1 MGDLGK
7 ARLPTAAP
15 DLFRINLVPAFVSAI
30 TAMAARFHPFRCSRR
45 SLFILAVFLLFL
57 AATVAAP
64 SAKSQTW
71 KPLGPDGG
79 DVRTL
84 ASDPTRPN
92 FVYLGTTDG
101 HIFGSE
107 DGGRR
112 WQLLGLAGVAH
123 NAIVTA
129 ILIDPRDSDLL
140 LASIW
145 TSEKQ
150 GEGGGIYRST
160 DRGRSWQPA
169 GLVGH
174 AVRAFVAASSDPDTL
189 VAGALDGVFRSRD
202 AGKNWEMITPADDP
216 ELRNFDSLAIDPRD
230 PEIIYAGTFHLPW
243 KTVDG
248 GRDWA
253 AIHEGMIDDSDVLS
267 LAVNPSNPEQVF
279 ASACSGIYRSDDAG
293 AHWKRIQG
301 IPDSSK
307 RTLVIRFDPGE
318 TNTLYAGTT
327 DGLWKSTEGGARW
340 RRVSPSNWVV
350 NALAFLPAANAPKT
364 DERSAPEQRYAHVLI
379 GTEQQG
385 VMVSDGSTDKF
396 ESANEGFD
404 HRRVVSLVV
413 DRENP
418 GRLGAVLA
426 NASDAV
432 VVSEDAGETWAPLG
446 SGLASAS
453 VTRLFSTPAGWYAAV
468 ASGGLMR
475 LDSKSGRWVRE
486 GVVTEGTV
494 STASA
499 AHSVAARAKPAATA
513 MLSVVVNDL
522 TFSDAAW
529 FAATEEGLFK
539 SSDAGRSWS
548 RLSFSSLPLPVDSVR
563 VSADGAEIRIVSSH
577 GMVFSKDAG
586 RSWGWH
592 DLPLES
598 YGALRLEIADGTTLL
613 ATSPSGLYI
622 SRDDGVTWTKAQS
635 GLPASAVSDLLVRP
649 EFWAVSSE
657 KGGLY
662 ISRDQGANWSR
673 IESPSASAHADYFP
687 VIDAG
692 FATDSIYAA
701 SANESLFLVELERP
715 TVLAARLGA
724 GHRP

>member
-1 MGDLGK
+1 
-7 ARLPTAAP
+7 
-15 DLFRINLVPAFVSAI
+15 
-30 TAMAARFHPFRCSRR
+30 MAARFHPFRCSRR

>member
-1 MGDLGK
+1 
-7 ARLPTAAP
+7 
-15 DLFRINLVPAFVSAI
+15 
-30 TAMAARFHPFRCSRR
+30 MAARFHPFRYPRR
-45 SLFILAVFLLFL
+45 SLPVLFVFLLFL
-57 AATVAAP
+57 AATVVAP

-84 ASDPTRPN
+84 AGDPSRSN

-107 DGGRR
+107 DGGRH
-112 WQLLGLAGVAH
+112 WQLLGLAGAAR

-129 ILIDPRDSDLL
+129 ILVDPRDSDVLF
-140 LASIW
+140 ASIW
-145 TSEKQ
+145 TREKQ

-169 GLVGH
+169 GLIGH
-174 AVRAFVAASSDPDTL
+174 AVRAFVAAPSDPNIL

-202 AGKNWEMITPADDP
+202 AGKNWEMITPANDP
-216 ELRNFDSLAIDPRD
+216 ELRNFDSLAVDPQD
-230 PEIIYAGTFHLPW
+230 PDTIYVGTFHLPW

-267 LAVNPSNPEQVF
+267 LAVNPSDPAQVF

-293 AHWKRIQG
+293 AHWKKIQG

-318 TNTLYAGTT
+318 INTLYAGTT
-327 DGLWKSTEGGARW
+327 DGLWKSIEGGARW

-350 NALAFLPAANAPKT
+350 NALAVLSAARAPNSEGRT
-364 DERSAPEQRYAHVLI
+364 APEQSYSHILI

-385 VMVSDGSTDKF
+385 VMVSDNTTDNF
-396 ESANEGFD
+396 EPANEGFE

-432 VVSEDAGETWAPLG
+432 VESDDGGETWAPLG
-446 SGLASAS
+446 SGLAPAS
-453 VTRLFSTPAGWYAAV
+453 VRRIFSTPAGWYAAV

-475 LDSKSGRWVRE
+475 LDIRSGRWVRE
-486 GVVTEGTV
+486 GLVTER
-494 STASA
+494 A
-499 AHSVAARAKPAATA
+499 AATGSRVYLVATREKPAATTVFNA
-513 MLSVVVNDL
+513 AVSDL

-539 SSDAGRSWS
+539 SSDAGKSWS
-548 RLSFSSLPLPVDSVR
+548 RLSFSALPLPVDSVR

-577 GMVFSKDAG
+577 GMVFSSDAG
-586 RSWGWH
+586 RSWQWH

-598 YGALRLEIADGTTLL
+598 YGALRLEIADETTLL

-622 SRDDGVTWTKAQS
+622 SRDNGATWTRAQS
-635 GLPASAVSDLLVRP
+635 GLPASAVNDLLVRS
-649 EFWAVSSE
+649 EFWVVSSE

-673 IESPSASAHADYFP
+673 IESPSTSSQDDYFP
-687 VIDAG
+687 VIVAG
-692 FATDSIYAA
+692 FATDSLFAA
-701 SANESLFLVELERP
+701 SANESLFMIDLARP
-715 TVLAARLGA
+715 SAVAARVNA
-724 GHRP
+724 GH

>member
-1 MGDLGK
+1 M
-7 ARLPTAAP
+7 T
-15 DLFRINLVPAFVSAI
+15 
-30 TAMAARFHPFRCSRR
+30 ARFHPFRCLRR
-45 SLFILAVFLLFL
+45 SLSILFACVLFL

-84 ASDPTRPN
+84 TGDPTRPN

-101 HIFGSE
+101 HVFGSE

-112 WQLLGLAGVAH
+112 WQLLGLAGAAR

-129 ILIDPRDSDLL
+129 ILVDPRDSDLL
-140 LASIW
+140 FASIW
-145 TSEKQ
+145 TREKQ

-160 DRGRSWQPA
+160 DRGRSWHPA

-174 AVRAFVAASSDPDTL
+174 AVRAFVAAPSDPDTL

-202 AGKNWEMITPADDP
+202 AGKNWEMITPANDP
-216 ELRNFDSLAIDPRD
+216 ELRNFDSLAIDPQD

-293 AHWKRIQG
+293 AHWKRMQG
-301 IPDSSK
+301 MPDSSK

-350 NALAFLPAANAPKT
+350 NALAVLPAANAPKP
-364 DERSAPEQRYAHVLI
+364 DEHTAPEQSYAHVLI

-385 VMVSDGSTDKF
+385 VMVSDGTADNF
-396 ESANEGFD
+396 EPANEGFD

-418 GRLGAVLA
+418 ARLGAVLA

-432 VVSEDAGETWAPLG
+432 VVSDDAGETWASLG
-446 SGLASAS
+446 SGLAPAS
-453 VTRLFSTPAGWYAAV
+453 VRRLFSTPAGWYAAV
-468 ASGGLMR
+468 GSGGLMR
-475 LDSKSGRWVRE
+475 LDIKSGRWVRE
-486 GVVTEGTV
+486 GLVTEGTV

-499 AHSVAARAKPAATA
+499 ATHSVAPRAKPAA
-513 MLSVVVNDL
+513 MSMFSFVVNDL
-522 TFSDAAW
+522 TFSDVAW

-539 SSDAGRSWS
+539 SSDAGKSWS
-548 RLSFSSLPLPVDSVR
+548 QLSFSSLPLPVDSVR
-563 VSADGAEIRIVSSH
+563 VSPDGAKIRIVSSH
-577 GMVFSKDAG
+577 GMVFSNDAG
-586 RSWGWH
+586 RSWQWH
-592 DLPLES
+592 DLPLDS
-598 YGALRLEIADGTTLL
+598 YGALRLEIADETTLL

-622 SRDDGVTWTKAQS
+622 SRDDGATWSKAQS

-649 EFWAVSSE
+649 EFWVVSSE

-662 ISRDQGANWSR
+662 VSRDQGANWSR
-673 IESPSASAHADYFP
+673 IESPTTSAHADYFQVLEADP
-687 VIDAG
+687 A
-692 FATDSIYAA
+692 ANRIYAG
-701 SANESLFLVELERP
+701 SANESLYVIEMATP
-715 TVLAARLGA
+715 SVLATRLGP

>member
-1 MGDLGK
+1 
-7 ARLPTAAP
+7 
-15 DLFRINLVPAFVSAI
+15 
-30 TAMAARFHPFRCSRR
+30 MAARFYPFHCPRR
-45 SLFILAVFLLFL
+45 SLSVLFVFLLFL
-57 AATVAAP
+57 SATVVAP

-101 HIFGSE
+101 HVFGSE
-107 DGGRR
+107 DGGRH
-112 WQLLGLAGVAH
+112 WQLLGLAGAAH

-129 ILIDPRDSDLL
+129 ILVDPRDSDLL
-140 LASIW
+140 FASIW
-145 TSEKQ
+145 TREKQ

-160 DRGRSWQPA
+160 DRGQSWQSA

-174 AVRAFVAASSDPDTL
+174 AVRAFVAAPSDPDTL

-202 AGKNWEMITPADDP
+202 AGKNWEMITPANDS

-267 LAVNPSNPEQVF
+267 LAVNPSNQEQVF

-327 DGLWKSTEGGARW
+327 DGLWKSTEGGTRW

-350 NALAFLPAANAPKT
+350 NALAVLPAANVPKSEEHT
-364 DERSAPEQRYAHVLI
+364 APEQSYAHVLI

-385 VMVSDGSTDKF
+385 VMVSDGSTDNL
-396 ESANEGFD
+396 EAANEGFD
-404 HRRVVSLVV
+404 HRRVVSLLV

-418 GRLGAVLA
+418 GRLGALLA

-432 VVSEDAGETWAPLG
+432 VESDDAGETWAPLG
-446 SGLASAS
+446 SGLAPAS
-453 VTRLFSTPAGWYAAV
+453 VRRLFSTSTGWYAAV
-468 ASGGLMR
+468 ALGGLMR
-475 LDSKSGRWVRE
+475 LDAKTGRWVRE
-486 GVVTEGTV
+486 GMFTERAAA
-494 STASA
+494 TASA
-499 AHSVAARAKPAATA
+499 AHFVAARGKPTATPGFSA
-513 MLSVVVNDL
+513 LVNDL

-539 SSDAGRSWS
+539 SSDAGKSWS
-548 RLSFSSLPLPVDSVR
+548 QLSFSSLPLPVDSVR
-563 VSADGAEIRIVSSH
+563 VSPDGAKIRIVSSH
-577 GMVFSKDAG
+577 GMVFSNDAG
-586 RSWGWH
+586 RSWQWH

-598 YGALRLEIADGTTLL
+598 YGALRLEIADEATLL
-613 ATSPSGLYI
+613 VTSPSGLYI
-622 SRDDGVTWTKAQS
+622 SRDDGATWSKAQS

-649 EFWAVSSE
+649 ELWVVSSE
-657 KGGLY
+657 SGGLY

-673 IESPSASAHADYFP
+673 IESPSTSAHADYFQVLEADP
-687 VIDAG
+687 A
-692 FATDSIYAA
+692 ANRIYAG
-701 SANESLFLVELERP
+701 SANESLYVIEMASSS
-715 TVLAARLGA
+715 VLATRLGF

>member
-1 MGDLGK
+1 M
-7 ARLPTAAP
+7 T
-15 DLFRINLVPAFVSAI
+15 
-30 TAMAARFHPFRCSRR
+30 ARFHPFHCPRR
-45 SLFILAVFLLFL
+45 SLSILFVFLLFL
-57 AATVAAP
+57 SVTVAAGP
-64 SAKSQTW
+64 AKSQTW

-84 ASDPTRPN
+84 ASDPSRPN

-101 HIFGSE
+101 HVFGSE
-107 DGGRR
+107 DGGRH
-112 WQLLGLAGVAH
+112 WQLLGLAGAAH

-129 ILIDPRDSDLL
+129 ILVDPRHSDLL
-140 LASIW
+140 FASIW
-145 TSEKQ
+145 TREKE

-174 AVRAFVAASSDPDTL
+174 AVRAFVTAPSDPDTL

-202 AGKNWEMITPADDP
+202 AGKNWEMITPANDP
-216 ELRNFDSLAIDPRD
+216 ELRNFDSLAIDPQD

-267 LAVNPSNPEQVF
+267 LAVNPSNQEQVF

-307 RTLVIRFDPGE
+307 RTLVIRFDPRE

-350 NALAFLPAANAPKT
+350 NALAVLPATDALKS
-364 DERSAPEQRYAHVLI
+364 DERTAPEQSYAHVLI

-385 VMVSDGSTDKF
+385 VLVSDGSTDNF
-396 ESANEGFD
+396 EAANEGFD

-418 GRLGAVLA
+418 NRLGAVLA

-432 VVSEDAGETWAPLG
+432 VVSDDAGETWAPLG
-446 SGLASAS
+446 SGLAPAS
-453 VTRLFSTPAGWYAAV
+453 VRRLFSTPTGWHAAI
-468 ASGGLMR
+468 ASGGLIR
-475 LDSKSGRWVRE
+475 LDIKSGRWVRE
-486 GVVTEGTV
+486 GLVTEGTA
-494 STASA
+494 STS
-499 AHSVAARAKPAATA
+499 SAARAKPAAMSMFST
-513 MLSVVVNDL
+513 VVNDL

-539 SSDAGRSWS
+539 SSDAGQSWS
-548 RLSFSSLPLPVDSVR
+548 RLSFSSLPLPVVSVR
-563 VSADGAEIRIVSSH
+563 VSQDGAEIRIVSSH
-577 GMVFSKDAG
+577 GMVFSNDAG
-586 RSWGWH
+586 RSWQWH

-598 YGALRLEIADGTTLL
+598 YGALRLELADASTLL
-613 ATSPSGLYI
+613 VTSPSGLYI
-622 SRDDGVTWTKAQS
+622 SRDDGATWTKAQS

-649 EFWAVSSE
+649 EFWVVSSE

-673 IESPSASAHADYFP
+673 IESPSTSAHADYLP
-687 VIDAG
+687 VLEADPA
-692 FATDSIYAA
+692 ANRIYAG
-701 SANESLFLVELERP
+701 SANESLYMIEMARP
-715 TVLAARLGA
+715 SVLATRLGF